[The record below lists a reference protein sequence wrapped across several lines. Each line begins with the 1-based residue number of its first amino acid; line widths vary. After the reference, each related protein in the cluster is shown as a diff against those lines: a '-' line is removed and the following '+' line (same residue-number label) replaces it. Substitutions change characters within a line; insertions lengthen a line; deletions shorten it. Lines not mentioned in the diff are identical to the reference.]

1 MVCTRCGIVGADA
14 RPNWH
19 QPPPRESPTG
29 VQRRSLNDEQRRALR
44 IPASSGRCAQA
55 VLLAEG
61 FSVGPLTVL
70 VRKGL
75 AKKRLVQGGGHK
87 RVWMQITDAGRMA
100 IAE

>member
-1 MVCTRCGIVGADA
+1 VHSLRDRRGRCPAELAPAAAGEPDGGSAA
-14 RPNWH
+14 
-19 QPPPRESPTG
+19 E
-29 VQRRSLNDEQRRALR
+29 LNDEQRRALR

>member
-1 MVCTRCGIVGADA
+1 
-14 RPNWH
+14 
-19 QPPPRESPTG
+19 
-29 VQRRSLNDEQRRALR
+29 
-44 IPASSGRCAQA
+44 

-100 IAE
+100 IAQ